1 MTPTYSMRPFQPGAD
16 LEDAIGLY
24 MRHGGSFLRVP
35 DPNDLLEAGED
46 GTLFVVTDEDA
57 GRQSRMCGVAGLFR
71 AATCEGIGQ
80 PGPVEVYKMTGMVLA
95 PILRGYG
102 LHRVLLAL
110 RSLALAHQ
118 VATGAALLASVIA
131 GNKASL
137 ASVMSGGFIQCETPG
152 WLRVSHRFWNLGQA
166 ELIPTRRS
174 VDPLA
179 FRLSARREAAGTRSR
194 LPQAGIIDTVLPPRA
209 LQNHARLLL
218 DALSNPIYRCN
229 ADDGRPATIRLDLG
243 VGWVTDDPGTLLDCA
258 AGRVPAWEETIPQT
272 RLLGRPP
279 DWIRFRPHI

>member
-1 MTPTYSMRPFQPGAD
+1 MTPPYRVRPFQPGAD

-71 AATCEGIGQ
+71 TATCEGIGQ

-95 PILRGYG
+95 PILRSYG

-137 ASVMSGGFIQCETPG
+137 ASVRSGGFIQCETPG
-152 WLRVSHRFWNLGQA
+152 WLRVSHRFWNLSQA
-166 ELIPTRRS
+166 ELI
-174 VDPLA
+174 DM
-179 FRLSARREAAGTRSR
+179 
-194 LPQAGIIDTVLPPRA
+194 VLPPRA

-279 DWIRFRPHI
+279 DWIRFWPHI